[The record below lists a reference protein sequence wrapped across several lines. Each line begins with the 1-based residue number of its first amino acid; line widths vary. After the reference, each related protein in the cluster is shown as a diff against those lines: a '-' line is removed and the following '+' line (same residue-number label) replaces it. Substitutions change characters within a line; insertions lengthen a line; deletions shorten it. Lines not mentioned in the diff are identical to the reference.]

1 MGSTWQMDDSALK
14 CFKCWSS
21 IAWYVDL
28 LRRDSSE
35 TSRMEWVGWSTHC
48 EWITS
53 RCLKYLSRYFFIHYN
68 LVYRD
73 TKEIAQKDIIT
84 MESPWSSF
92 IRETHSLPTSYARL
106 LSRLLHHNE
115 SFIKK
120 NFFFLLLHSSFL
132 RFLSLRRAPPRSFFF
147 IPHCLHCFI
156 VLVMFQR
163 ECVRGWMG
171 STEYMIRKKY
181 CISSFPLRHPSR
193 SFRSRKEKFK
203 GNILVSKYKLRIKD
217 GEGFVCK

>member
-1 MGSTWQMDDSALK
+1 MLKLNCVVCWLTQARLKWNKPDGVSRLEHALWMDNLQMFEIPFL
-14 CFKCWSS
+14 
-21 IAWYVDL
+21 V
-28 LRRDSSE
+28 
-35 TSRMEWVGWSTHC
+35 
-48 EWITS
+48 
-53 RCLKYLSRYFFIHYN
+53 FFIHYN